1 MGKLRPMT
9 ALYIVDGERILLLY
23 RIGSKIADQSYIGCA
38 GGHFEADEYNN
49 ARACVLRELAEE
61 TGLCADNLENMS
73 LRYIT
78 MRLKNGEIRQNYYFF
93 ASCPADRELKS
104 TEGTLHWIPL
114 DGFENLNMPVSAKHM
129 ILHYLEQGRFDSV
142 LYAGITRVHGTVFVP
157 LEEFEG

>member
-38 GGHFEADEYNN
+38 GGHFETEEYND
-49 ARACVLRELAEE
+49 ARACVLRELTEE
-61 TGLCADNLENMS
+61 TGLCADHLENLS

-93 ASCPADRELKS
+93 ANPSNLPESLNS
-104 TEGTLHWIPL
+104 TEGTLAWYAL
-114 DGFENLNMPVSAKHM
+114 DDIDALPMPVSAKHV
-129 ILHYLEQGRFDSV
+129 LFHYRSV
-142 LYAGITRVHGTVFVP
+142 GQYDTLLRGGMTEEDGTHFVP
-157 LEEFEG
+157 LTEF

>member
-49 ARACVLRELAEE
+49 ARACVLRELSEE

-78 MRLKNGEIRQNYYFF
+78 MRLKTGKSARIITFLQ
-93 ASCPADRELKS
+93 PAR
-104 TEGTLHWIPL
+104 TCRNPYTVQR
-114 DGFENLNMPVSAKHM
+114 ENLLGMRLTTSTHFRCRFRQSTCLSITAVSVGM
-129 ILHYLEQGRFDSV
+129 
-142 LYAGITRVHGTVFVP
+142 TRCCAA
-157 LEEFEG
+157 E